1 MTPSNVTPKMK
12 LNLDIALRV
21 LILTAGGLAA
31 IVLALKGHGP
41 ALPALAAGG
50 MLGAYLTRLTTSAE

>member
-1 MTPSNVTPKMK
+1 MK
-12 LNLDIALRV
+12 INLDIALRV
-21 LILTAGGLAA
+21 VILTAGGLAA
-31 IVLALKGHGP
+31 VVLARKGHGP

>member
-1 MTPSNVTPKMK
+1 MRFNQE
-12 LNLDIALRV
+12 IALRV
-21 LILTAGGLAA
+21 VILAAGGIAA
-31 IVLALKGHGP
+31 VVLAMKGHGP